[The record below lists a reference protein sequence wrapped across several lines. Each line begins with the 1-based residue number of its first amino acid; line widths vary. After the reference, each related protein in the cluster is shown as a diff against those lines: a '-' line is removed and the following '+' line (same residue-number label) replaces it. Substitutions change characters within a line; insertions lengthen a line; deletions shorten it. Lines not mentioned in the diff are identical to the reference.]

1 MIKRLQK
8 HHADIY
14 IAGPEWEIEHPSLS
28 KILIETAVRR
38 DSKNVPAPYQASL
51 VRSIVTDSPYPNSL
65 FMAMLGRIRSE
76 AGVDAHTAI
85 NRTRMGVI
93 RGCLNRMARKS
104 GEKEWIGV
112 NLDNTKQSQTLSYTL
127 GRIFAIL
134 NQAQYE
140 ALSKVNASIVDKY
153 LNAALASPR
162 QVFPSLLSNAQHHFS
177 KLAKAK
183 RYYTQQVLREVMLDI
198 PPTGFPQTLNAEGQG
213 QFMVGFYHQQQSF
226 FKKKEQIVG
235 ESVAHQD
242 DNHMVQE
249 QKVEQTVEK

>member
-1 MIKRLQK
+1 MLLGGGRLEPSIERDEMTSNRLASVMQHLYKGTSPEELDLAVNTRMYILSLSANKTRVVIRNFYVDSVGSMIKRLQR

-14 IAGPEWEIEHPSLS
+14 IEGPDWETEHPSLS

-65 FMAMLGRIRSE
+65 FMAMLCRIRSE
-76 AGVDAHTAI
+76 AGADAHAAI

-112 NLDNTKQSQTLSYTL
+112 NLDDTKQSQTLAYTL

-140 ALSKVNASIVDKY
+140 ALSKVNASI
-153 LNAALASPR
+153 
-162 QVFPSLLSNAQHHFS
+162 
-177 KLAKAK
+177 
-183 RYYTQQVLREVMLDI
+183 
-198 PPTGFPQTLNAEGQG
+198 
-213 QFMVGFYHQQQSF
+213 
-226 FKKKEQIVG
+226 
-235 ESVAHQD
+235 
-242 DNHMVQE
+242 
-249 QKVEQTVEK
+249 